1 MFYHLFSSPSLQ
13 NRIPFVLNPKFL
25 IALLISIQSY
35 ALLSQSSGVRFNRI
49 NINQGLSLSSVYCI
63 HQDSKGFLWFG
74 TEDGLN
80 KFDGSNF
87 TIFRYV
93 QGDTNSITYKWI
105 EIIFEDHLG
114 NLWFG
119 SRKGLTRFDP
129 VKEIFGSIMQIRRIR
144 KALSMIPLRPWLRM
158 RAIICRQERVK
169 FFTGSLTNIFRN

>member
-119 SRKGLTRFDP
+119 SRKGLTRFEP
-129 VKEIFGSIMQIRRIR
+129 VKEIFWQYYADSKNPQSLVNDTIT
-144 KALSMIPLRPWLRM
+144 ALAEDAGNYLQAGKSKVLH
-158 RAIICRQERVK
+158 RV
-169 FFTGSLTNIFRN
+169 LNEYL